1 MNSNASQQAYDR
13 GHTIFSPDGRLYQ
26 VEYAREAVERGS
38 PSVGIRTDDGVVLA
52 ARKPVRSPLL
62 EARTVEKSHRIDDH
76 VAVASAGHAADARQ
90 LVAVA
95 RESAQ
100 RHRLRYG
107 EPIGVES
114 LTKAIADHVQEY
126 TQTGGSRPYGTA
138 LLVAGVDETGPRLFE
153 VDPSGTPYGWRAVA
167 IGNGAAEIRGFLED
181 RIRQPHQTETKTKA
195 TASEKQ
201 TDGIGREA
209 GLTTALEALATTVDE
224 PLSTDEVDI
233 CVVDAET
240 ASVDL
245 FSSDRVSDELQAAS

>member
-1 MNSNASQQAYDR
+1 MDSSASQQAYDR

-62 EARTVEKSHRIDDH
+62 EARTVEKVHRIDDH

-95 RESAQ
+95 REAAQ

-114 LTKAIADHVQEY
+114 LTKSIADHVQEY

-138 LLVAGVDETGPRLFE
+138 LLVAGVDETGPGLFE

-167 IGNGAAEIRGFLED
+167 VGNGATEIRGFLED
-181 RIRQPHQTETKTKA
+181 RVRHPGRTGPEET
-195 TASEKQ
+195 SGEDP
-201 TDGIGREA
+201 TDGIDREA
-209 GLTTALEALATTVDE
+209 GLATALEALATTADE
-224 PLSTDEVDI
+224 PLSADELDV
-233 CVVDAET
+233 CVVDSET
-240 ASVDL
+240 ASVEQ
-245 FSSDRVSDELQAAS
+245 FSSDAVGRALESTS